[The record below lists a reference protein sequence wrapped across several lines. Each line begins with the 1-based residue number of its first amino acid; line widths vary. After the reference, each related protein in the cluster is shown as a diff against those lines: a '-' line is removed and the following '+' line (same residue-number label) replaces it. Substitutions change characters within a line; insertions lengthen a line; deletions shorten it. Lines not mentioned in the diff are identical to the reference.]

1 MFGANRST
9 SRGDPAQANHRRS
22 ARAPLLEAPLR
33 TRYRH
38 GLIASRRAANTLTHG
53 FPLVSISKWHHR
65 LLSGA
70 ALRASERSLTSKNA
84 AGKTTR
90 RIGQK

>member
-33 TRYRH
+33 TRYRQ
-38 GLIASRRAANTLTHG
+38 GLDGCRGGGVPVHYCQVDS
-53 FPLVSISKWHHR
+53 V
-65 LLSGA
+65 
-70 ALRASERSLTSKNA
+70 
-84 AGKTTR
+84 
-90 RIGQK
+90 